1 MALLGSSIDPSLFRQ
16 DYSGFVNAA
25 NTNANAMAGLGQTIA
40 NTATDYFKD
49 QNDKKK
55 VLKQS
60 STQIDAAIKLYPE
73 LQGAFAPILDNLR
86 DENIS
91 LNDRFAS
98 ASATPGLIELA
109 IGQSNKNRDFGLKSR
124 ELDIQEGNYI
134 ARDRASQA
142 AAYIDATKPLKLTD
156 DVYITGDNKGID
168 ILKDEFGNIYDRQ
181 TKLRII
187 NPPGYAAGLPLDQV
201 LEQKDAS
208 GMPINS
214 VYNPAEPVNAGG
226 LLPELTPDVPQ
237 PTAEQQAILDA
248 GGAVPPDQVAVPQNA
263 NPINIAA
270 NLSGGQPSQL
280 TPRARS
286 IGGDGKA
293 ETQMTAQQV
302 QDLAIQGFRIN
313 ARPLA
318 DGSFMVSGADIGG
331 AGETIES
338 SPEGGFK
345 ITRGGGGGAKAEA
358 VAKAQEQTK
367 NESFRLNQ
375 ANTEEAFTRLDTA
388 GTNNPVFAAGNA
400 LLAEALPASET
411 GELAGFYERI
421 NSENSFIKMN
431 QQRASSPT
439 GGSAGSMTEKEW
451 PRYEGR
457 FSPLKTNAKKDTIAK
472 SLSLNLLNSFE
483 AVNGTPDDVIKL
495 LNEKKIDQVTYDNY
509 VSDYITNRQIAR
521 VNANGVE
528 GKSYEWTKLNKNLL
542 SKSTIYEAPTTS
554 GSGIGLDQGARDT
567 LQEFLP
573 KSK

>member
-1 MALLGSSIDPSLFRQ
+1 MALLGASIDPSLFRQ

-25 NTNANAMAGLGQTIA
+25 NTNANAIAGLGQTIA

-49 QNDKKK
+49 QNEKKK
-55 VLKQS
+55 LLKQS

-73 LQGAFAPILDNLR
+73 LQGAFTPILDNLR

-109 IGQSNKNRDFGLKSR
+109 IGQSNKNRDFGLKER
-124 ELDIQEGNYI
+124 ELGIQEERYTQQAEQERNRYIESQKPDASKWTNYNEVINIGGRPIKVVGQIDQYGVFKDLNGNQYPNVGM
-134 ARDRASQA
+134 AFSDTQPTTEQNNGMVLPDRNVPTPPSTIDFNAVPSVPGDVSVPQPVVSPDTVNPNVASNEIIMPAGSSYVTQEKFRPFNA
-142 AAYIDATKPLKLTD
+142 EESKLYGSQGQVDISTNRAYPITPPSGTSFKTNPDGS
-156 DVYITGDNKGID
+156 VEYITGAGVSQKTEN
-168 ILKDEFGNIYDRQ
+168 
-181 TKLRII
+181 
-187 NPPGYAAGLPLDQV
+187 AA
-201 LEQKDAS
+201 K
-208 GMPINS
+208 
-214 VYNPAEPVNAGG
+214 
-226 LLPELTPDVPQ
+226 
-237 PTAEQQAILDA
+237 
-248 GGAVPPDQVAVPQNA
+248 
-263 NPINIAA
+263 
-270 NLSGGQPSQL
+270 
-280 TPRARS
+280 
-286 IGGDGKA
+286 
-293 ETQMTAQQV
+293 
-302 QDLAIQGFRIN
+302 
-313 ARPLA
+313 
-318 DGSFMVSGADIGG
+318 
-331 AGETIES
+331 AGE
-338 SPEGGFK
+338 
-345 ITRGGGGGAKAEA
+345 
-358 VAKAQEQTK
+358 QLK

-421 NSENSFIKMN
+421 NGENSFIKMK
-431 QQRASSPT
+431 QQRDSSVT
-439 GGSAGSMTEKEW
+439 GGASGTMTEKEW

-457 FSPLKTNAKKDTIAK
+457 FSPLKINARKDTIAK

-495 LNEKKIDQVTYDNY
+495 LNEKKIDQATYDNY

-542 SKSTIYEAPTTS
+542 SKSTIYEAPAASS
-554 GSGIGLDQGARDT
+554 GGIGLDQSARDT

>member
-25 NTNANAMAGLGQTIA
+25 NTKANAITGLGQTIA
-40 NTATDYFKD
+40 KTATDYFKD

-55 VLKQS
+55 LLKQS

-109 IGQSNKNRDFGLKSR
+109 IGQSNKNKDFGLKSR
-124 ELDIQEGNYI
+124 ELDIQQGNYVRQDI
-134 ARDRASQA
+134 ASKA
-142 AAYIDATKPLKLTD
+142 AVRSNAGKLELKSIDVGGRTGVPVLVNAAGDMFSAKNQDPIVDMDAYANGTGGTLTNNLLPD
-156 DVYITGDNKGID
+156 LTTDPNVP
-168 ILKDEFGNIYDRQ
+168 
-181 TKLRII
+181 
-187 NPPGYAAGLPLDQV
+187 NPPASMDYNQIPVVPGDVVTTPSQQVQAGLQ
-201 LEQKDAS
+201 A
-208 GMPINS
+208 GF
-214 VYNPAEPVNAGG
+214 VN
-226 LLPELTPDVPQ
+226 
-237 PTAEQQAILDA
+237 QQAPTNAANQVQA
-248 GGAVPPDQVAVPQNA
+248 GLNVGTSNA
-263 NPINIAA
+263 NAPVPLGRPIA
-270 NLSGGQPSQL
+270 
-280 TPRARS
+280 
-286 IGGDGKA
+286 GDSKA
-293 ETQMTAQQV
+293 ETPMTAQQV
-302 QDLAIQGFRIN
+302 QDLAIKGFKIN

-338 SPEGGFK
+338 VPGGGFK
-345 ITRGGGGGAKAEA
+345 ITRGGGGAKTENAAKAG
-358 VAKAQEQTK
+358 EQLK

-375 ANTEEAFTRLDTA
+375 ANTEEAFKRLDTT
-388 GTNNPVFAAGNA
+388 GTNNPIFAAGNA
-400 LLAEALPASET
+400 LLAEALPASER

-421 NSENSFIKMN
+421 NGENSFIKMK
-431 QQRASSPT
+431 QQRDSSIT
-439 GGSAGSMTEKEW
+439 GGASGTMTEKEW

-457 FSPLKTNAKKDTIAK
+457 FSPLKINARKDTIAK

-483 AVNGTPDDVIKL
+483 AINGMPDDVIKAFD
-495 LNEKKIDQVTYDNY
+495 EKKISQTEYDKY

-542 SKSTIYEAPTTS
+542 SKSTIYEAPATLS
-554 GSGIGLDQGARDT
+554 GGVGLDQGAKDT

>member
-1 MALLGSSIDPSLFRQ
+1 MALLGASIDPSLFRQ

-25 NTNANAMAGLGQTIA
+25 NTNANAIAGLGQTIA

-49 QNDKKK
+49 QNEKKK
-55 VLKQS
+55 LLKQS

-73 LQGAFAPILDNLR
+73 LQGAFTPILDNLR

-124 ELDIQEGNYI
+124 ELDIQQDNYI
-134 ARDRASQA
+134 SKDKATRA
-142 AAYIDATKPLKLTD
+142 AAIIEANKPLKLTD

-187 NPPGYAAGLPLDQV
+187 NPEGYAAGLPLDQV
-201 LEQKDAS
+201 LEQKDAN
-208 GMPINS
+208 GMPIFS
-214 VYNPAEPVNAGG
+214 VNQAEPINAGG
-226 LLPELTPDVPQ
+226 VLPELQANVPQ
-237 PTAEQQAILDA
+237 PSAEQQAILDS
-248 GGAVPPDQVAVPQNA
+248 GGSVAPNVAPTPQSA
-263 NPINIAA
+263 NPIEGAA
-270 NLSGGQPSQL
+270 NLSGGQPSQI
-280 TPRARS
+280 TPRSRP
-286 IGGDGKA
+286 IGGDSKA
-293 ETQMTAQQV
+293 ETPMTAQQV
-302 QDLAIQGFRIN
+302 QDLAIQGFKIN

-338 SPEGGFK
+338 VPGGGFK
-345 ITRGGGGGAKAEA
+345 ITRGGGGAKAEA
-358 VAKAQEQTK
+358 TAKAQEQTK
-367 NESFRLNQ
+367 SESFRLNQ

-457 FSPLKTNAKKDTIAK
+457 FSPLKTNARKDTIAK

-509 VSDYITNRQIAR
+509 VSDYMTNRQIAR
-521 VNANGVE
+521 VSANGVE

-542 SKSTIYEAPTTS
+542 SKSTIYEAPAALS
-554 GSGIGLDQGARDT
+554 GGIGLDQSARDT